1 MIKTKKK
8 KKRFDKWD
16 IRFGLIILGSLVTM
30 IITYILRTKQGIDSW
45 YTSSWVTFGFYEA
58 SQAIFLASILAY
70 VTYISQ
76 KALKNK
82 R

>member
-1 MIKTKKK
+1 MKKK
-8 KKRFDKWD
+8 KIDKWD
-16 IRFGLIILGSLVTM
+16 ITFGLTIIASLVTM
-30 IITYILRTKQGIDSW
+30 IVTYILRTKQGIDSW

-70 VTYISQ
+70 VTYVSQ
-76 KALKNK
+76 KALRNK